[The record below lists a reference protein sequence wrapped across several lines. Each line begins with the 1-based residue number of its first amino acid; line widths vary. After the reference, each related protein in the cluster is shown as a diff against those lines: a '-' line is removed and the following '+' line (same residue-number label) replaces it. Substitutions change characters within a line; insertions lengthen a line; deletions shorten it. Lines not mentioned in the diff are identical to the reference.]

1 VHLTPKAF
9 TDQPSRPTLTL
20 PEGAWDAHCH
30 VFGPAARFPFAE
42 NRSFTPADAPKEA
55 LFAMHR
61 TIGVTNSVIVQ
72 SGCHGADTA
81 AVEDALAA
89 PDGTARKAI
98 ALLPPDADDAR
109 IERLAGRGFCGVRFN
124 YMKHLGVGAPIED
137 VVAFTHRLADF
148 GWHLQIHCAADYLVD
163 FAPILKQSA
172 VPVVIDHLGRVDA
185 ALGIDQPAFRVLLAL
200 MEDERFWVKVS
211 GCERVS
217 RLGPPYADA
226 APFAR
231 TLVALFPSRTL
242 WGTDWPHP
250 HMDHAIPDDGVLADL
265 LSAIAPSEGE
275 RRRLLVDNPTR
286 LYGAPAH

>member
-1 VHLTPKAF
+1 MHLTPKAF

-148 GWHLQIHCAADYLVD
+148 GWHLQIHCAAEHLVD

-172 VPVVIDHLGRVDA
+172 VPVVIDHLGRV
-185 ALGIDQPAFRVLLAL
+185 
-200 MEDERFWVKVS
+200 
-211 GCERVS
+211 
-217 RLGPPYADA
+217 
-226 APFAR
+226 
-231 TLVALFPSRTL
+231 
-242 WGTDWPHP
+242 
-250 HMDHAIPDDGVLADL
+250 
-265 LSAIAPSEGE
+265 
-275 RRRLLVDNPTR
+275 
-286 LYGAPAH
+286 